1 MASYGNQNALER
13 NLRKCYDIDICWDLV
28 PKKLH
33 DVSMFVIYRTVLNIW
48 LCFKSTVLL
57 IYCKLINVSF
67 FVTALCILGKNDE
80 AAKDDRLSFYLVA
93 RIIHVG
99 SRLAARKRWLG

>member
-28 PKKLH
+28 PKKHH
-33 DVSMFVIYRTVLNIW
+33 DVSMFVIYRTVLNP
-48 LCFKSTVLL
+48 TVLL

-67 FVTALCILGKNDE
+67 SVTALYF
-80 AAKDDRLSFYLVA
+80 LSKVRAFSLQFA
-93 RIIHVG
+93 RQ
-99 SRLAARKRWLG
+99 